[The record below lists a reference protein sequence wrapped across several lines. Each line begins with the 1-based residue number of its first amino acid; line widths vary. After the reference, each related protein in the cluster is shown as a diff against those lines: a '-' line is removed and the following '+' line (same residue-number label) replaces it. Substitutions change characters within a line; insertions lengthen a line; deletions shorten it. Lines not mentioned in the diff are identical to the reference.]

1 MNTKP
6 VPVTIAL
13 IASAVSCI
21 MSIIEHVAFKTFVL
35 RFALTA
41 LVFYVLGSI
50 IRFCIDKAGFDDKT
64 DAEAGSSDDDQKDDK
79 ATETEKQ

>member
-21 MSIIEHVAFKTFVL
+21 MSIIEHVSFKTFVV

-41 LVFYVLGSI
+41 LVFYILGSI
-50 IRFCIDKAGFDDKT
+50 IRFCIEKAGYDDKK
-64 DAEAGSSDDDQKDDK
+64 DAVAGSSDDDKKDDK
-79 ATETEKQ
+79 ASETEKQ